1 MKQQTDL
8 RMKQMQYIKSLVEL
22 YSDEKNLDAL
32 RAAAGEAQLIEMTK
46 FRANLEK
53 EKRERE
59 EKLKKEREEVEAK
72 MREEHEA
79 EIERRRKEFIA
90 ERERA
95 EAELKKMEA
104 DAESR
109 RQEAARTQAARIKE
123 AHERQAQEADEAK
136 NAAKKQQNK
145 KLQERLAKKKQ
156 KLHGSGKFIE
166 GEAKGAE
173 EDTMELAVT
182 VQDESRMTPRM
193 TEATSLFNAV
203 TEGSSS
209 PALKGAVPAQLISS
223 LTLIE
228 KKLSQIESVVSAL
241 TTGSNGSVTMPVFE
255 VADASDQQ
263 TQTFF
268 HDRSEPPAGDALD
281 VLSSENMDFQEES
294 RIQFGKSLAA
304 LIGVRNLSIKIAS
317 SLPQTENKRTAFS
330 QSYVYSHS
338 TRTLFVH
345 QSRVSSSGD
354 FGLILVHAL
363 SHIKLFPEA
372 QNRWNDQNPAFMS
385 EFYTNLR
392 ILSQNLYKH
401 SMSSGNTIGKSPVQ
415 QYPTP
420 VLSRQPSRPHSLGAI
435 GPSPSGLGL
444 LRVSSTRASTIDEHN
459 LSKTGSD
466 TDTHRS
472 EDLEGY
478 FLSVSIEDRL
488 KKYAKAG
495 GLPSGFVDRYTE
507 EKISK
512 DL

>member
-1 MKQQTDL
+1 MG
-8 RMKQMQYIKSLVEL
+8 
-22 YSDEKNLDAL
+22 
-32 RAAAGEAQLIEMTK
+32 AA
-46 FRANLEK
+46 
-53 EKRERE
+53 
-59 EKLKKEREEVEAK
+59 
-72 MREEHEA
+72 
-79 EIERRRKEFIA
+79 
-90 ERERA
+90 
-95 EAELKKMEA
+95 
-104 DAESR
+104 
-109 RQEAARTQAARIKE
+109 
-123 AHERQAQEADEAK
+123 
-136 NAAKKQQNK
+136 
-145 KLQERLAKKKQ
+145 
-156 KLHGSGKFIE
+156 
-166 GEAKGAE
+166 
-173 EDTMELAVT
+173 T
-182 VQDESRMTPRM
+182 VQDESRMTPRL
-193 TEATSLFNAV
+193 TETTALLNAV
-203 TEGSSS
+203 TDGSS
-209 PALKGAVPAQLISS
+209 PALKGAIPAQLVSS

-241 TTGSNGSVTMPVFE
+241 ITGSNGSLTMPVFD
-255 VADASDQQ
+255 VVDASDQQ

-330 QSYVYSHS
+330 QSYAYSHS
-338 TRTLFVH
+338 ARTLFVH

>member
-1 MKQQTDL
+1 MG
-8 RMKQMQYIKSLVEL
+8 
-22 YSDEKNLDAL
+22 
-32 RAAAGEAQLIEMTK
+32 AA
-46 FRANLEK
+46 
-53 EKRERE
+53 
-59 EKLKKEREEVEAK
+59 
-72 MREEHEA
+72 
-79 EIERRRKEFIA
+79 
-90 ERERA
+90 
-95 EAELKKMEA
+95 
-104 DAESR
+104 
-109 RQEAARTQAARIKE
+109 
-123 AHERQAQEADEAK
+123 
-136 NAAKKQQNK
+136 
-145 KLQERLAKKKQ
+145 
-156 KLHGSGKFIE
+156 
-166 GEAKGAE
+166 
-173 EDTMELAVT
+173 T
-182 VQDESRMTPRM
+182 VQDESRMTPRL
-193 TEATSLFNAV
+193 TETTALLNAV
-203 TEGSSS
+203 TDGSS
-209 PALKGAVPAQLISS
+209 PALKGAIPAQLVSS

-241 TTGSNGSVTMPVFE
+241 ITGSNGSLTMPVFD
-255 VADASDQQ
+255 VVDASDQQ
-263 TQTFF
+263 AQTFF
-268 HDRSEPPAGDALD
+268 HDRSEPPAGETLD

-294 RIQFGKSLAA
+294 RIQFGQSLVA

-330 QSYVYSHS
+330 QSYVYSHI

-472 EDLEGY
+472 EDLEG
-478 FLSVSIEDRL
+478 RL